1 MSLTRA
7 QWLELW
13 DAIDKLDRYV
23 FDGIPPHSGY
33 RKAAR
38 EEIRRIKQLIQS
50 VIGQME

>member
-1 MSLTRA
+1 MSLTRT

-23 FDGIPPHSGY
+23 YEGIPPHSGY

-38 EEIRRIKQLIQS
+38 AQVARIKKLVES